1 MSEQERARKNR
12 TETENFYIKQE
23 VQLQVQ
29 AGYPLKQAQ
38 AIAFR
43 KFRDG
48 ELFIPN
54 IQTQTP
60 AEMKKERKKMTNN
73 SLSGLYLLFKLG
85 SMAYGKMTEEKK
97 KE

>member
-54 IQTQTP
+54 IQTEIP
-60 AEMKKERKKMTNN
+60 AGMKKERKKMTNN

-85 SMAYGKMTEEKK
+85 SIAFEKMTEEKK

>member
-1 MSEQERARKNR
+1 MSDNDERARKNR
-12 TETENFYIKQE
+12 TETENYYIKQE

-54 IQTQTP
+54 IQTDTP
-60 AEMKKERKKMTNN
+60 ASVKKQRQAMTNN
-73 SLSGLYLLFKLG
+73 ALDGLYLLFKLG
-85 SMAYGKMTEEKK
+85 SLAYEKMTEDNKK
-97 KE
+97 